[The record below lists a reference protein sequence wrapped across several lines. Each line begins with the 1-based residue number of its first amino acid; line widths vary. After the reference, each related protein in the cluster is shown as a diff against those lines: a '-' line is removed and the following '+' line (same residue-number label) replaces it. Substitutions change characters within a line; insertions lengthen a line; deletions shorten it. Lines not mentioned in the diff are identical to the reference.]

1 MWCSKSG
8 TSWQSFNLD
17 AFQIRTWK
25 CFRSKSLSC
34 SEILRSWQLGRIAM
48 NKMPRCHSMK
58 LMIVDGC
65 SILDLKHQLN
75 NCFGKSILL
84 NFNDSMGEGLLCCL
98 VLNYQHFCLES
109 FELQFRNT
117 NGAMFSFRAWHF
129 LWGDIPCSARMVQV
143 RHWTEW
149 ADCGRLGSVR
159 GNAWTQ
165 GSSAVFGN
173 HSSLLGILQIPN
185 CWKPPRWPRC
195 TCPTWSR

>member
-1 MWCSKSG
+1 MAALV
-8 TSWQSFNLD
+8 QILD
-17 AFQIRTWK
+17 PNHKCDEILHFFLTCDAVRVEHHGSLSTWMPFKFETWK

-84 NFNDSMGEGLLCCL
+84 NFNDSMGDGLLCCL

-129 LWGDIPCSARMVQV
+129 L
-143 RHWTEW
+143 
-149 ADCGRLGSVR
+149 
-159 GNAWTQ
+159 
-165 GSSAVFGN
+165 
-173 HSSLLGILQIPN
+173 
-185 CWKPPRWPRC
+185 
-195 TCPTWSR
+195 

>member
-1 MWCSKSG
+1 MAALV
-8 TSWQSFNLD
+8 QILD
-17 AFQIRTWK
+17 PNHKCDEILHFFLTCDAVRVEHHGSLSTWMPFKFETWK

-84 NFNDSMGEGLLCCL
+84 NFND
-98 VLNYQHFCLES
+98 QHFCLES

-129 LWGDIPCSARMVQV
+129 L
-143 RHWTEW
+143 
-149 ADCGRLGSVR
+149 
-159 GNAWTQ
+159 
-165 GSSAVFGN
+165 
-173 HSSLLGILQIPN
+173 
-185 CWKPPRWPRC
+185 
-195 TCPTWSR
+195 